1 MQEFSALSRWLVI
14 NISRHKLIHV
24 LLNATV
30 DAKNFEIFVVV
41 SFQVLNKPENCVGLK
56 QYDIRC
62 LVRDIASA
70 VEYLHGKRII
80 HRDLKPEN
88 IVLHHTE
95 EQVHVGILCTNKR
108 GRILS
113 FIKPLVVEKQ
123 SAVYHLKIDDI
134 KSWLIY
140 WCLIYVQED
149 DKYV

>member
-14 NISRHKLIHV
+14 NISRHKVIHI

-95 EQVHVGILCTNKR
+95 EQVGILCTN
-108 GRILS
+108 ILS
-113 FIKPLVVEKQ
+113 FIKPLIVEKQ
-123 SAVYHLKIDDI
+123 SAAIHC
-134 KSWLIY
+134 KSLCISFKDW
-140 WCLIYVQED
+140 WH
-149 DKYV
+149 

>member
-1 MQEFSALSRWLVI
+1 MP
-14 NISRHKLIHV
+14 K
-24 LLNATV
+24 T
-30 DAKNFEIFVVV
+30 EIFVVV

-95 EQVHVGILCTNKR
+95 EQVSILCTNKR
-108 GRILS
+108 GRIPSL
-113 FIKPLVVEKQ
+113 IKPLIVEKR
-123 SAVYHLKIDDI
+123 SAAIHC
-134 KSWLIY
+134 KSLCISFK
-140 WCLIYVQED
+140 D
-149 DKYV
+149 